1 MTRIYVLIAVAGL
14 ATALIGC
21 EDDGYCYYNC
31 PDESTKICG
40 MEIMGEDDGSEC
52 EQLANSQ
59 CAKNPGHLEDW
70 DGGVMHQLLVC
81 ASGDVCGIPDW
92 CLPE

>member
-40 MEIMGEDDGSEC
+40 M
-52 EQLANSQ
+52 
-59 CAKNPGHLEDW
+59 
-70 DGGVMHQLLVC
+70 
-81 ASGDVCGIPDW
+81 
-92 CLPE
+92 

>member
-1 MTRIYVLIAVAGL
+1 
-14 ATALIGC
+14 
-21 EDDGYCYYNC
+21 
-31 PDESTKICG
+31 
-40 MEIMGEDDGSEC
+40 MGEDDESEC

-92 CLPE
+92 CLPG